1 MTLMWVS
8 MVVMLLMG
16 FPFMVLILG
25 SLILHIEIAM
35 PVFNMNVIVQQ
46 VLTGMS
52 PPALQAVPMFI
63 LGASI
68 LTSGQAAR
76 RLINMVRVMVGHIPG
91 GLPITTNA
99 SCTLFGAVSGST
111 LFRPAAS
118 SRAAGARRR

>member
-25 SLILHIEIAM
+25 SLMLQLEVNM
-35 PVFNMNVIVQQ
+35 PMFNMNVIVQQ
-46 VLTGMS
+46 VLTGLT

-63 LGASI
+63 LGAAI
-68 LTSGQAAR
+68 LTSGKAAR
-76 RLINMVRVMVGHIPG
+76 RLINMVRVLVGHVPG

-99 SCTLFGAVSGST
+99 SCTLFGAVPT
-111 LFRPAAS
+111 LLIS
-118 SRAAGARRR
+118 EYTNT